1 MKETVASP
9 PSNTRHQKENS
20 GIGKQF
26 FPRGQEDSFFK
37 STGIQAKLSVG
48 QRGDKYEQ
56 QADAMAE
63 KLISKKAN
71 NTPVTQATAI
81 DRATDEKLDKK
92 EEEQKQEEVNTL
104 QRKPM
109 FESDGEPD
117 VQRSMYP
124 EVDEGERVFR
134 SEKDPMTGKMSMGDT
149 IVSIARSKLGKVKA
163 KEGLSSEGGKP
174 LRYGHETLLEI
185 FHLAAPGVWDDQAIK
200 YLAPNTLPS
209 WCGIFAVYC
218 IKKAGID
225 IGNWQMGRGV
235 SSFGKLKQTQ
245 SPQAGDIGYMDL
257 HQHHAIIVKVEGDI
271 VHSIDGNS
279 GLQSEIIENKRPLK
293 AYRGFFTALHNEVSG
308 AVQKKEN
315 SGTGN
320 EASPSIENKIN
331 ASKGSGSPLDSST
344 RTEMENGFGHDFS
357 GVRVH
362 TDSEAQQMNKNLNAQ
377 AFTHGQDI
385 YFDEGKYNPGTT
397 SGKHLL
403 AHELTHTVQQTG
415 AIGRK
420 MVQRAPGTKKAS
432 SAKDPVLDSSV
443 SPKAIVFPE
452 IQLPAFKEFSK
463 THIGEPL
470 ERVAGYKRKDAYEI
484 QEGDE
489 TEERKKPQSILWMD
503 SVRTDVKSIV
513 EKKTKANNA
522 VSKAINGKTVYFFK
536 QTFGKGGSQNLFGT
550 VDDLVENSIIPKWT
564 KNGLASAFD
573 VDHVKELQL
582 GGQNEMTN
590 MELVQFSANRSSGAA
605 IATHIESKV
614 AEVITLKK
622 IKDKASDEEVEIKGD
637 VDAIKKKYSLRFT
650 KVKYNLGG
658 YKKDE
663 NLRWTEKEIKAGDQ
677 LKNLKPLKDLKD
689 LNGKKGDE
697 IIYTS
702 EIGGKAI
709 KISKLEKLAK
719 KGDSIK
725 LSKGAFKEHEN
736 AATGDEIGT
745 LKAEFGSYGSK
756 LTPKD
761 IVIPIYKMDGV
772 IHGGGI
778 KRKGQSGKGG
788 LEQLI
793 VGLDLVGMSPIKVDV
808 ADIDEKNGL
817 YARGRIVPT
826 LSIIKGVEIDFYIDK
841 DEIRLS
847 KTFVSGDLSDKFPK
861 PFVVNHAAIT
871 VSMGNKGFKVD
882 GDVFF
887 EIQGVGTG
895 QISGTAK
902 DDGSFGIAG
911 TFDFDPKLF
920 KGKVSKAGVKAAY
933 DRENGWKIEGDL
945 EVQKDS
951 VKGIKTGN
959 IHVEYANEVLKAE
972 GTAETTIK
980 GVKEVTL
987 KIVFGKEVFEIE
999 GGVKIE
1005 KLPGIKEG
1013 EGTLK
1018 IAKKDSVYDFSGSGK
1033 ITPDIPG
1040 IDSKVDFAFVN
1051 DIFTVDAS
1059 MQYKRDRLEGKLQ
1072 LGITNQEL
1080 VEGVPT
1086 GKKSEEYTV
1095 FGGGQLSLKITDD
1108 LKVTAGV
1115 KLLPNGEVEVVGRI
1129 DLPKRFNLF
1138 PAPMPKRKKQ
1148 LLRVPVSVP
1157 TPIPVIQIYVYGYID
1172 AEGEIGGGYLSDVF
1186 AEVKYNPSHP
1196 EDMKITGGMSFNMP
1210 AYAEIKAGVEF
1221 GVKASLLIASIRGGI
1236 DLSAALRLD
1245 VPQPLL
1251 KGELSWSPANGFELD
1266 GVAKIGIM
1274 PSLKFTGAFKITGE
1288 VDLLVKT
1295 LSKSW
1300 SWPFASMT
1308 LAPDAPFGMEFPF
1321 KYNKN
1326 TPLNL
1331 SFDQIKFTY
1340 PSVSQLAGSLKDS
1353 VVNEIDSYLG

>member
-1 MKETVASP
+1 MKDTVISP

-20 GIGKQF
+20 GVGKQF

-37 STGIQAKLSVG
+37 ATGIQAKLSVG

-71 NTPVTQATAI
+71 NTPIAQAKVV
-81 DRATDEKLDKK
+81 DKATNEKLDKK
-92 EEEQKQEEVNTL
+92 EEEQNQEEGTL
-104 QRKPM
+104 QLKPM

-124 EVDEGERVFR
+124 ENDEGERVFR
-134 SEKDPMTGKMSMGDT
+134 SENDASTGNMSKGET

-163 KEGLSSEGGKP
+163 KEGLASEGGKQ
-174 LRYGHETLLEI
+174 LRFGYETLLEI
-185 FHLAAPGVWDDQAIK
+185 FHLAAPGVWTDDVIK
-200 YLAPNTLPS
+200 YVTPGLPS

-225 IGNWQMGRGV
+225 IGTWQMGKGV
-235 SSFGKLKQTQ
+235 SAFGKLKQTE
-245 SPQAGDIGYMDL
+245 SPQAGDIGYMDAN
-257 HQHHAIIVKVEGDI
+257 QHHAIIVKVEGDI

-279 GLQSEIIENKRPLK
+279 GLQSEIIENKRPMK
-293 AYRGFFTALHNEVSG
+293 AYRGFFTALHNASSG
-308 AVQKKEN
+308 DVQKKEN
-315 SGTGN
+315 SGSNN

-331 ASKGSGSPLDSST
+331 ASKGSGSPLDHST
-344 RTEMENGFGHDFS
+344 RSEMESGFGNNFS

-362 TDSEAQQMNKNLNAQ
+362 TGNEAQQMNKDLNAQ

-385 YFDEGKYNPGTT
+385 YFDEGKYNPETT

-415 AIGRK
+415 AIGTK
-420 MVQRAPGTKKAS
+420 LVQRATNPKKSS
-432 SAKDPVLDSSV
+432 SAKDPVLDSSA
-443 SPKAIVFPE
+443 SPSAIVFPE

-463 THIGEPL
+463 TLIGEPL

-484 QEGDE
+484 QADDE
-489 TEERKKPQSILWMD
+489 TDARKKPQAILWMD
-503 SVRTDVKSIV
+503 SVRPDVKSVV
-513 EKKTKANNA
+513 EKKTKANDA

-536 QTFGKGGSQNLFGT
+536 QSFGKSGSQNLFGT
-550 VDDLVENSIIPKWT
+550 VDDLVENTIIPKWT
-564 KNGLASAFD
+564 KNGMATAFD

-637 VDAIKKKYSLRFT
+637 VDAIKKKYSLQFT
-650 KVKYNLGG
+650 KVKYNLGA

-663 NLRWTEKEIKAGDQ
+663 NMRWTEKEIKAGNQ
-677 LKNLKPLKDLKD
+677 LKDLKPLKDLKD
-689 LNGKKGDE
+689 LNGTKGDE

-709 KISKLEKLAK
+709 KISALEKMAK

-736 AATGDEIGT
+736 AATGDEIGN

-761 IVIPIYKMDGV
+761 IIIPIYKMDGV

-788 LEQLI
+788 LEQLL
-793 VGLDLVGMSPIKVDV
+793 VGFGLEGMSPIKIDM

-817 YARGRIVPT
+817 YARGRIIPT

-861 PFVVNHAAIT
+861 PFVINQAAVT
-871 VSMGNKGFKVD
+871 VSMGNKGFKVE
-882 GDVFF
+882 GDLFF
-887 EIQGVGTG
+887 EITNVGTG
-895 QISGTAK
+895 KISGTAK

-911 TFDFDPKLF
+911 EFNFDEKLF

-987 KIVFGKEVFEIE
+987 KIVFGKDVFEIE

-1013 EGTLK
+1013 EGKLK
-1018 IAKKDSVYDFSGSGK
+1018 IAKKDNVYDFSGSGTV
-1033 ITPDIPG
+1033 TPDIPG
-1040 IDSKVDFAFVN
+1040 IDSKVNFEFVN

-1059 MQYKRDRLEGKLQ
+1059 MQYKRDRL
-1072 LGITNQEL
+1072 
-1080 VEGVPT
+1080 
-1086 GKKSEEYTV
+1086 
-1095 FGGGQLSLKITDD
+1095 
-1108 LKVTAGV
+1108 
-1115 KLLPNGEVEVVGRI
+1115 
-1129 DLPKRFNLF
+1129 
-1138 PAPMPKRKKQ
+1138 
-1148 LLRVPVSVP
+1148 
-1157 TPIPVIQIYVYGYID
+1157 
-1172 AEGEIGGGYLSDVF
+1172 
-1186 AEVKYNPSHP
+1186 
-1196 EDMKITGGMSFNMP
+1196 
-1210 AYAEIKAGVEF
+1210 
-1221 GVKASLLIASIRGGI
+1221 
-1236 DLSAALRLD
+1236 
-1245 VPQPLL
+1245 
-1251 KGELSWSPANGFELD
+1251 
-1266 GVAKIGIM
+1266 
-1274 PSLKFTGAFKITGE
+1274 
-1288 VDLLVKT
+1288 
-1295 LSKSW
+1295 
-1300 SWPFASMT
+1300 
-1308 LAPDAPFGMEFPF
+1308 
-1321 KYNKN
+1321 
-1326 TPLNL
+1326 
-1331 SFDQIKFTY
+1331 
-1340 PSVSQLAGSLKDS
+1340 
-1353 VVNEIDSYLG
+1353 